1 MKNSNDPRIKL
12 KEIGTSSV
20 SDAEL
25 LSLFFRNENGFPTSK
40 AQSLLESVGHNLNAL
55 AKLSIFDMLLL
66 GVNESA
72 AVYLTAAVELGR
84 RRNQSEAIDNG
95 SIRGS
100 TDAANYIRPLIGDL
114 FYEEFWVLFLNRKN
128 SIISSQKLSQG
139 GMTGTVIDVRLVLK
153 AALEKY
159 ATSMIFC
166 HNHPSGNL
174 EPSDADKKITRQ
186 LKEAAAIME
195 IPVIDHLIVTQSGFF
210 SFADEGLL

>member
-1 MKNSNDPRIKL
+1 MKNRNDPRIKI
-12 KEIGTSSV
+12 KESGTTSV

-25 LSLFFRNENGFPTSK
+25 LSLFFRNGTDK
-40 AQSLLESVGHNLNAL
+40 GHSLLESVGHNLNAL
-55 AKLSIFDMLLL
+55 AKLSICDMLLL

-84 RRNQSEAIDNG
+84 RRNQSEAIENG
-95 SIRGS
+95 QIRGS
-100 TDAANYIRPLIGDL
+100 KDAANYIRPKIGDL
-114 FYEEFWVLFLNRKN
+114 HHEEFWVLFLNRRN
-128 SIISSQKLSQG
+128 SILSSEKLSMG

-159 ATSMIFC
+159 ATSLIIC

-195 IPVIDHLIVTQSGFF
+195 IPVIDHLIVTQSGHF